1 VVNYFFKNMNRI
13 LDGKGKLVGFS
24 QKTGNTKT
32 TFDSKGSV
40 VAREYGGKT
49 FDGKGSFSGFGSQ
62 GMRILGE
69 KKS

>member
-1 VVNYFFKNMNRI
+1 MNRI